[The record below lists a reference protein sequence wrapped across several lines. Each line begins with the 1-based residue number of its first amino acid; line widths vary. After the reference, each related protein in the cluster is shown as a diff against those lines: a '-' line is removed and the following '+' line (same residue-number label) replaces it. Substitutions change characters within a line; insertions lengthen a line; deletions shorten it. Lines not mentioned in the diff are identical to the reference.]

1 MIKKRLKVEYL
12 LLFLGILMI
21 LPLLITFTFVK
32 TNLNDVL
39 QEETDYI
46 TEDVIE
52 NSLPV
57 VNTKTR
63 IISPFMNDK
72 VHIVKSYY
80 DYKAEESSQINSIT
94 YHDNTYS
101 QNTGIDYAGDNNFE
115 VVAILDGTVIEVKE
129 DKTLGKVIEI
139 SHNNDLVSI
148 YQSLK
153 EVNVKK
159 GELVS
164 QGQIIGMS
172 GENELDSE
180 LGNHLHFEIYDKGQP
195 VNPENYLNKEISQE
209 KGN

>member
-101 QNTGIDYAGDNNFE
+101 QNTGIDYAGDNN
-115 VVAILDGTVIEVKE
+115 
-129 DKTLGKVIEI
+129 
-139 SHNNDLVSI
+139 
-148 YQSLK
+148 
-153 EVNVKK
+153 
-159 GELVS
+159 
-164 QGQIIGMS
+164 
-172 GENELDSE
+172 
-180 LGNHLHFEIYDKGQP
+180 
-195 VNPENYLNKEISQE
+195 
-209 KGN
+209 